1 MVDREHVPRTEASA
15 EEVDDEGQQG
25 PPRHRAAEEPGDD
38 EQRTHEAPEG
48 VVGHVAARNLEHREE
63 GQDIGDDHDEIGDRK
78 SENRSE
84 ILPQRGFSG
93 TVAADL
99 RHGILREDE
108 NADKDVKR
116 NVHERRERVVQNQ
129 RGEQNVGTADENL
142 RQRHFERGNV
152 KFDVF
157 DDYGLFVKQRRAE
170 INQQAECGV
179 DRYGQSG
186 QVRNRT
192 FADCEIR
199 RQKIAENNQ
208 KDTGDQL
215 GKTGKSDHAD
225 DIGSVETPARVEP
238 VTDCAAGN
246 DGMAGVV
253 ADGKADK
260 SGKNPFPGRQFA
272 ADVFQSQKV
281 IRGQGDITAERGHA
295 G

>member
-1 MVDREHVPRTEASA
+1 MRKSPS
-15 EEVDDEGQQG
+15 EEGLSLFAQTPVS
-25 PPRHRAAEEPGDD
+25 
-38 EQRTHEAPEG
+38 G
-48 VVGHVAARNLEHREE
+48 VVCVPFVGKQDNAGDNQREKVVDNAVGNQGTENQRLVMVARNNVQEQTFENAQTARNLTEHA
-63 GQDIGDDHDEIGDRK
+63 
-78 SENRSE
+78 EN
-84 ILPQRGFSG
+84 
-93 TVAADL
+93 L
-99 RHGILREDE
+99 RDDE
-108 NADKDVKR
+108 NADKDIKR
-116 NVHERRERVVQNQ
+116 NVHERRERVVQHQ

-170 INQQAECGV
+170 INQQAECGD

-192 FADCEIR
+192 FAESVIR

-208 KDTGDQL
+208 KETGDQI

-225 DIGSVETPARVEP
+225 DFGSVKTPARVEP

-272 ADVFQSQKV
+272 ADVSQSQKV